1 MGNSFRRQPF
11 GTTYGPLKTPVGE
24 DDVQVGLLVAFGM
37 IAFSFLLVIPGIR
50 GLEVNTLTVAHYICV
65 SCGRASNCVT
75 VNALYSYRA

>member
-11 GTTYGPLKTPVGE
+11 ATTYEPLRTPVGE

-50 GLEVNTLTVAHYICV
+50 GLEVNTLLHV
-65 SCGRASNCVT
+65 SFV
-75 VNALYSYRA
+75 YRAGK

>member
-11 GTTYGPLKTPVGE
+11 ATTYEPLRTPVGE

-50 GLEVNTLTVAHYICV
+50 GLEVNALLHV
-65 SCGRASNCVT
+65 SSV
-75 VNALYSYRA
+75 YRAGK